1 MNWTVLKAIFRRDFI
16 SYFSNPTGYVFICV
30 FVMLSALA
38 AFWPPD
44 FFSNNLANLDQLN
57 RWLPFILLVF
67 IPAIT
72 MSIWAEERRQHTDE
86 LLLTLPAS
94 DLDVVLGKY
103 LASVAIY
110 TVALLFS
117 MFSIYLVFSY
127 GLGTPDT
134 GLFVG
139 TYVGYWF
146 IGLAMLAIGMVASFL
161 TSNLT
166 VGFILGMIFNLPL
179 AMFGVADWIIKNPQ
193 MAQSLKRWSAQ
204 EQFGDFERGVVSLSG
219 ISYFVMIAVVM
230 LYISMVLI
238 GRRHWGGR
246 EEDESMWAHYL
257 ARALGLVALAVG
269 VNLFV
274 SNHNALRADMTS
286 ENLNSLS
293 PRTVELIKELGSG
306 ENAKTIKIDA
316 YVSPQVP
323 AEYAAHKLNLLSTLT
338 ELSSLS
344 GGKIQVDVHEI
355 ENFSEEA
362 STAEKA
368 YGIEPREVRT
378 IDRGAR
384 KTEEIFLGAAF
395 TSGLDRVVIPFID
408 KGIPIEYEL
417 VRSISTVAEQER
429 KKLGVVKTDAQLFG
443 GFSMQGPTEESQLV
457 VELKKQF
464 DVVEVDPT
472 KPIKD
477 RYDVLLAVQPS
488 SLSPD
493 AMLNF
498 VNAVKAGQPTA
509 VFEDPYPW
517 PQLYPEV
524 VGTGQPK
531 RPPGGM
537 MGMFGGGAPPGE
549 KGDISQLWKLL
560 GVSMQDNEIV
570 WQDFN
575 PEPKLGEIYREWI
588 FIDEGLASEGG
599 TQHPFSP
606 DDPISAGMRQVLFFW
621 PGSFRPADGSK
632 LSFEKLAV
640 TGLNSGTI
648 GYQDVDMMLR
658 GGVMSARR
666 NTTHEPYIVAARV
679 KGKITSDADLYLAG
693 EEKPDGADETKDDQ
707 AAGAETGSDSAAAD
721 AKDGAASE
729 DAAKTAAEKKS
740 QPEADPLAGKEPEKT
755 DIDVVLVADIDW
767 IAPIIFRL
775 REMGQDQDA
784 LIDFKFQNVA
794 FVLNILDA
802 LSSDD
807 RFIDLRKRTR
817 SHRILTKVEEA
828 TEEQRKA
835 SLDEQSKFFNDAR
848 QQIEAAQ
855 QEVRTK
861 MAELENRKDLDPRV
875 LVQMMERERIRLE
888 RIRDVKIS
896 ALEKARNRQVKQS
909 ERELAAQIRGVQD
922 RYKLL
927 AVLLPPIP
935 PILLAFFVFFHR
947 RKAEQEGVDTR
958 RLRFG
963 RVHEDAVAQSKG
975 N

>member
-1 MNWTVLKAIFRRDFI
+1 MNWTVLKAIFRRDFV

-57 RWLPFILLVF
+57 KWLPFILLVF

-94 DLDVVLGKY
+94 DLDVVFGKY
-103 LASVAIY
+103 LAAVAIY

-127 GLGTPDT
+127 GLGTPDG
-134 GLFVG
+134 GLFLG
-139 TYVGYWF
+139 TYLGYWF

-193 MAQSLKRWSAQ
+193 LAQAVRRWSAL
-204 EQFGDFERGVVSLSG
+204 EQFRDFQRGVISLSG
-219 ISYFVMIAVVM
+219 ISYFVMIAAVM
-230 LYISMVLI
+230 LYVSMVLI

-269 VNLFV
+269 LNLFV
-274 SNHNALRADMTS
+274 SYHNALRADITS

-293 PRTVELIKELGSG
+293 PRTVRLVKEL
-306 ENAKTIKIDA
+306 NNNDDVKTIKIEA

-323 AEYAAHKLNLLSTLT
+323 AEYAAHKLNLLSTLS

-344 GGKIQVDVHEI
+344 GGKILVDVHEV
-355 ENFSEEA
+355 ENFSEQA
-362 STAEKA
+362 TTAEKA

-384 KTEEIFLGAAF
+384 RTDEIFLGAAF

-408 KGIPIEYEL
+408 KGIPVEYEL
-417 VRSISTVAEQER
+417 VRSICTVADQER
-429 KKLGVVKTDAQLFG
+429 KKLGVLKTDVQLFG
-443 GFSMQGPTEESQLV
+443 GFSMQGPTDESQLV
-457 VELKKQF
+457 TELKKQY
-464 DVVEVDPT
+464 DVVEVDPS
-472 KPIKD
+472 KPIKS

-488 SLSPD
+488 SLTPD
-493 AMLNF
+493 EMQNF
-498 VNAVKAGQPTA
+498 VAAVKAGQPTA

-524 VGTGQPK
+524 VGTAQPK

-537 MGMFGGGAPPGE
+537 MGMFGGGAPPE
-549 KGDISQLWKLL
+549 QKGDISQLWKLL
-560 GVSMQDNEIV
+560 GVEMYGDEVI
-570 WQDFN
+570 WQEFN

-588 FIDEGLASEGG
+588 FIDEGLAAHG
-599 TQHPFSP
+599 TPHPFDP

-621 PGSFRPADGSK
+621 PGSFRPADNSK
-632 LSFEKLAV
+632 LEFRKLAV
-640 TGLNSGTI
+640 TGRNSGTI
-648 GYQDVDMMLR
+648 SYQDVDMSLR
-658 GGVMSARR
+658 GGGVLNVRR
-666 NTTHEPYIVAARV
+666 NTTREPYIVAARV
-679 KGKITSDADLYLAG
+679 KGKITADADLYLKGLDA
-693 EEKPDGADETKDDQ
+693 EAEKSKKDAKDQ
-707 AAGAETGSDSAAAD
+707 AAVKGEKGESATAD
-721 AKDGAASE
+721 AKNGQKSKGDE
-729 DAAKTAAEKKS
+729 DDA
-740 QPEADPLAGKEPEKT
+740 LVGKEPEKA
-755 DIDVVLVADIDW
+755 DLDVVLVADIDW
-767 IAPIIFRL
+767 IAPIIFWI
-775 REMGQDQDA
+775 RERGDDPDSV
-784 LIDFKFQNVA
+784 IDFKFQNVA
-794 FVLNILDA
+794 FVLNILDSLA
-802 LSSDD
+802 GDD

-817 SHRILTKVEEA
+817 AHRILTKVEEA
-828 TEEQRKA
+828 TEDYRQA
-835 SLDEQSKFFNDAR
+835 SLEEQTKFFNEAR

-855 QEVRTK
+855 QEFRTK
-861 MAELENRKDLDPRV
+861 IAELENRKDLDPRV
-875 LVQMMERERIRLE
+875 LAQMLERERIRLE

-896 ALEKARNRQVKQS
+896 ALEKDRNRRVKQS
-909 ERELAAQIRGVQD
+909 ERELAALIRGVQD
-922 RYKLL
+922 RYKFL
-927 AVLLPPIP
+927 AVALPPIL

-958 RLRFG
+958 RLRYG
-963 RVHEDAVAQSKG
+963 RATESAAAPVEHQR
-975 N
+975 